1 MFLLLVSIHIKEV
14 PGVGVG
20 MVSQYCHSSVYLSI
34 LVSLIYVDVLTLA
47 LCVFN

>member
-20 MVSQYCHSSVYLSI
+20 DGITVLPLFSVLVNSSK
-34 LVSLIYVDVLTLA
+34 
-47 LCVFN
+47 FNICRRINFGSVCI